1 MLNLS
6 QYDGAILPEPFATQC
21 EEMGAYRLHTIKEPI
36 LVLLTRNKYI
46 KNNKEISLIK
56 KAYERGKQ
64 LYLVDKRKQ
73 IVAKRQA
80 EAQSDNNGTRKN
92 TNKNNIR

>member
-1 MLNLS
+1 MENQHFASIQELNKNFNNCKFS
-6 QYDGAILPEPFATQC
+6 QL
-21 EEMGAYRLHTIKEPI
+21 K
-36 LVLLTRNKYI
+36 NKYI